1 MEIFTRALSKLF
13 QWASRFIELLR
24 SKELRF
30 QGISWIIW
38 KITFPYLSDQRVKLL
53 HNIMIFFLVEW
64 IKTKAKTIV
73 YANVSLHL
81 RKCNCIVKKQSS
93 LYKLFSNTLK
103 VARQLFPKKSFVRT
117 WHCFSNSRKCEISY
131 LLGYHFFFYFLV
143 NKKKKLCGTVMGQKI
158 EYDFRFKKD
167 SI

>member
-1 MEIFTRALSKLF
+1 MDFQNALCPFMEIFTRALSKLF

-53 HNIMIFFLVEW
+53 HNIMIFFLVKW

-131 LLGYHFFFYFLV
+131 LLGYHFLFLFF
-143 NKKKKLCGTVMGQKI
+143 
-158 EYDFRFKKD
+158 
-167 SI
+167 S